1 MQVKRLTSAT
11 GERMTRFVM
20 HVVYATMPG
29 AWHIQRNGESLVA
42 FNTKADAVVAGQ
54 LHGRKLASQGG
65 NALLVLH
72 REDGS
77 IETEYRYRCDPRR
90 AGLLAG
96 RSEPEQVP
104 VA

>member
-1 MQVKRLTSAT
+1 M
-11 GERMTRFVM
+11 GERMARFVM
-20 HVVYATMPG
+20 HVVYGTMPG
-29 AWHIQRNGESLVA
+29 AWHIQRDGQSLAA
-42 FNTKADAVVAGQ
+42 FSTKADAVMAGQ

-90 AGLLAG
+90 VGLAAGESKPG
-96 RSEPEQVP
+96 PMP

>member
-1 MQVKRLTSAT
+1 
-11 GERMTRFVM
+11 M
-20 HVVYATMPG
+20 HVVHETMLD
-29 AWHIQRNGESLVA
+29 AWHIKRDGQSLVA

-90 AGLLAG
+90 AGLSAG
-96 RSEPEQVP
+96 SVEPQAVP
-104 VA
+104 VV

>member
-1 MQVKRLTSAT
+1 M
-11 GERMTRFVM
+11 GERMVRFVM
-20 HVVYATMPG
+20 HVVYEALPG
-29 AWHIQRNGESLVA
+29 AWHIQRDGQSLVA

-77 IETEYRYRCDPRR
+77 IETEYRYRCDHRR
-90 AGLLAG
+90 IG
-96 RSEPEQVP
+96 P
-104 VA
+104 VAGERDPVPAPIV

>member
-1 MQVKRLTSAT
+1 
-11 GERMTRFVM
+11 MTRFVM
-20 HVVYATMPG
+20 HVVYETLPG
-29 AWHIQRNGESLVA
+29 AWHIQRDGQSLVA

-77 IETEYRYRCDPRR
+77 IETEYRYRCDHRR
-90 AGLLAG
+90 ADLTAR
-96 RSEPEQVP
+96 RSEPESAP
-104 VA
+104 VV

>member
-1 MQVKRLTSAT
+1 MA
-11 GERMTRFVM
+11 RFVM
-20 HVVYATMPG
+20 HVVYETLPA
-29 AWHIQRNGESLVA
+29 AWHIQRDGRSLVA

-77 IETEYRYRCDPRR
+77 IETEYRYRCDHRR
-90 AGLLAG
+90 IGLTAGGSAL
-96 RSEPEQVP
+96 EPAPIV
-104 VA
+104 